1 MCIRDRPP
9 SIPLLLS
16 FCPFLP
22 PLLTVPPFVPP
33 YLLPYLTLPPLFPLL
48 PGVES
53 IRGFAHAA
61 GFAAARRCL
70 RFLVSIMLSAR
81 TGIDQQLRDAWR
93 RMKT

>member
-1 MCIRDRPP
+1 VRQSTLSHVIRRVV
-9 SIPLLLS
+9 
-16 FCPFLP
+16 
-22 PLLTVPPFVPP
+22 LTTP

-70 RFLVSIMLSAR
+70 RFLVE
-81 TGIDQQLRDAWR
+81 LRFYVPLDT
-93 RMKT
+93 K